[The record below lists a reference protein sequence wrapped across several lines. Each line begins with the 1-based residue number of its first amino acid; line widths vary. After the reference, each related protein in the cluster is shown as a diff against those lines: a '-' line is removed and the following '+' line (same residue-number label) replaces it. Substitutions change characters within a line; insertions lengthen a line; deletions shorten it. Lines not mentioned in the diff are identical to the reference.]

1 MVSPDG
7 FDLGTLYW
15 FGSRRPEWLTGLLKA
30 VTALGNPPVA
40 SVLMA
45 LAVVTLALLGRA
57 RTAACLLVA
66 VLCGLVLS
74 EAAKFGVHRPRPD
87 VAWREISLPR
97 SGSFPSGHSF
107 ISMALFGGLALVG
120 PRRRSARVRALAAVV
135 GFGLA
140 LLIGASR
147 PYLGVHYPTDV
158 IGGWTLGLACALGTY
173 WADERWGER
182 RPRPLPDPLP
192 GEGGSEAVEAGR
204 HEHDRGRGEAIIP
217 EPRPPAA
224 FQHRREELQGHQP
237 RDEAEQH
244 PDQPRRQ

>member
-1 MVSPDG
+1 MVSVEA
-7 FDLGTLYW
+7 FDLGTLFW
-15 FGSRRPEWLTGLLKA
+15 FGSRRPEWLTGLMKA
-30 VTALGNPPVA
+30 VTTLGNPPVA

-45 LAVVTLALLGRA
+45 IVVVSLALYGRA

-87 VAWREISLPR
+87 VAWRAIPLPH

-107 ISMALFGGLALVG
+107 ISVALFGGLALVG
-120 PRRRSARVRALAAVV
+120 PRRRPAGVRALAAVA

-140 LLIGASR
+140 LLIGLSR

-158 IGGWTLGLACALGTY
+158 LGGWTLGLACALGAY

-192 GEGGSEAVEAGR
+192 GLGGSEAVVAGG
-204 HEHDRGRGEAIIP
+204 HEHGGGRGEAIVP
-217 EPRPPAA
+217 EPRPATA
-224 FQHRREELQGHQP
+224 LQHRREELQGHQP

-244 PDQPRRQ
+244 PDQPRRE